1 MHTKQWQAVCGY
13 VTDVCE
19 SVSGSGRTLHEL
31 FDLITADRN
40 RVIYSWTENGRPV
53 YIRRD
58 VFRRKVI
65 SVARKLIDIL
75 PEKHGVIGLHM
86 KNDPFWPVCCWAIL
100 MSGHTPLILDRA
112 CTLFDYRSLQAVSGV
127 TCITTDS
134 NYPSVISPDTLKT
147 ARSEVD
153 PAYFDGLWADEVLFP
168 CEQPDS
174 SLQLVSY
181 SGRSLCRQ
189 LLRLKKT
196 YQYNQAMFYPDQF
209 GKTRVSQFLPFSD
222 FFGFLCGMVFYP
234 CFGSE
239 LRIARP
245 QEEVRNY
252 LAACRS
258 LGVTHHCVSAETCGE
273 MISVITQQVGKS
285 FPKDAE
291 RCLAWLR
298 GDERINDYRILS
310 RYISVSA
317 KIVKIV
323 FGKRIRA
330 ILCTDPALDP
340 SAPQFFTRLGIF
352 FGNGCCIPGLGLV
365 AMELSADA
373 ETRVR
378 GSAGILLNGIAGL
391 QMDDGRL
398 ILDCGDDVGQYVTP
412 EGCKPLPSPFP
423 IGSGASFDRNNRLLI
438 SRSRRQAGEKQKAD
452 PETVRKIR
460 ELYAAVLN
468 KPVDIIEEDMDFF
481 SALGGD
487 SLSYFLLLQHIEM
500 LFGIQVRPE
509 ERIYFSTARYA
520 AETLK
525 PYIQAQKGEV
535 KTHA

>member
-19 SVSGSGRTLHEL
+19 SVSGSGRTLREL
-31 FDLITADRN
+31 FDLITADRGG
-40 RVIYSWTENGRPV
+40 VIYSWTENGRPV

-65 SVARKLIDIL
+65 SVARKLIDLL
-75 PEKHGVIGLHM
+75 PEKHSVIGLHM
-86 KNDPFWPVCCWAIL
+86 GSDPFWPVCFWALL
-100 MSGHTPLILDRA
+100 MSGHTPLLLDSA
-112 CTLFDYRSLQAVSGV
+112 NELFDYRSLQAVSGV
-127 TCITTDS
+127 TCVTADS
-134 NYPSVISPDTLKT
+134 NYPSVISPDTLKS

-153 PAYFDGLWADEVLFP
+153 PAYFDELWADEVLFVS
-168 CEQPDS
+168 EQPDD
-174 SLQLVSY
+174 SLQLVSH

-209 GKTRVSQFLPFSD
+209 GKTRVSQALPFSD
-222 FFGFLCGMVFYP
+222 FFGFLCGVVLYP
-234 CFGSE
+234 CFGNE
-239 LRIARP
+239 LHITAP
-245 QEEVRNY
+245 QAEIRNH

-258 LGVTHHCVSAETCGE
+258 LGITHHCVSAETCGG
-273 MISVITQQVGKS
+273 MMSVIAEQIRKS
-285 FPKDAE
+285 FPKDAK

-298 GDERINDYRILS
+298 GDERINDYRVLS
-310 RYISVSA
+310 RYISLSA
-317 KIVKIV
+317 KILKTV
-323 FGKRIRA
+323 FGKKTRA

-340 SAPQFFTRLGIF
+340 SAPQFFTRLGVF

-365 AMELSADA
+365 SMELSADA
-373 ETRVR
+373 ETRIR
-378 GSAGILLNGIAGL
+378 GSAGILLNGVAGL
-391 QMDDGRL
+391 QMDGGRL
-398 ILDCGDDVGQYVTP
+398 LLDCGDEVGEYVTA

-423 IGSGASFDRNNRLLI
+423 VGSEASFDRNNRLLI
-438 SRSRRQAGEKQKAD
+438 SRRRSQAGEKQKAD
-452 PETVRKIR
+452 PETIRKIR
-460 ELYAAVLN
+460 ELYAAVLD

-500 LFGIQVRPE
+500 LFGIRIRPE